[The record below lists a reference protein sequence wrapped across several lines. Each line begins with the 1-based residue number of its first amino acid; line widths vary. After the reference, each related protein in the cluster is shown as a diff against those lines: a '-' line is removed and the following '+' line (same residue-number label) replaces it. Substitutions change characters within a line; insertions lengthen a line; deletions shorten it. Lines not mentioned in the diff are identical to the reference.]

1 MADIKLRE
9 VKKGT
14 IKTLNRAAIGAEKIK
29 NVQAKTKELSKSHE
43 RNDSDSPH
51 AYASDNISKGS
62 KAIFNKAAGKTELIG
77 RKSVAETKKNIIKMR
92 KKKA

>member
-14 IKTLNRAAIGAEKIK
+14 IKTLDRAAVGAEKIK

-51 AYASDNISKGS
+51 AYASDN
-62 KAIFNKAAGKTELIG
+62 
-77 RKSVAETKKNIIKMR
+77 
-92 KKKA
+92 